1 MNKIDVVSKVAP
13 TFAKQGWSFERLRLG
28 NTRWAAASKQFDSAG
43 GARTA
48 IVYLQTQEDG
58 LYLHGTYESAGEDVL
73 AGHLRLLAPQQVSAL
88 DAILPAYLEET
99 ERRIEASWG
108 RRMLRAS

>member
-1 MNKIDVVSKVAP
+1 MDKIDVSKVAP
-13 TFAKQGWSFERLRLG
+13 IFAKQGWSVERLRLG